1 MSGITK
7 QAILV
12 ISRLQEQSPRGPICV
27 TENYITVLEDLLTAY
42 QAQAVIIN
50 KVKDTIEELKALV
63 AKVPTT
69 IELQTEVTEEV
80 ECPECGEEHE
90 VEVSIDQEVPV
101 PQLNNLWADLEKAI
115 SDLDY
120 YLLAQELKS
129 AKQ

>member
-1 MSGITK
+1 
-7 QAILV
+7 
-12 ISRLQEQSPRGPICV
+12 
-27 TENYITVLEDLLTAY
+27 
-42 QAQAVIIN
+42 AQAVIIN

-69 IELQTEVTEEV
+69 IELQTEVTEEA
-80 ECPECGEEHE
+80 ECPECGREHE
-90 VEVSIDQEVPV
+90 VEVSVDQEVTV

>member
-1 MSGITK
+1 MKKSIYDEAIELVNINILPRESGKTAKTK
-7 QAILV
+7 VINALQQA
-12 ISRLQEQSPRGPICV
+12 
-27 TENYITVLEDLLTAY
+27 

-90 VEVSIDQEVPV
+90 VEVSVDQEVPV

-120 YLLAQELKS
+120 YILAQELRS
-129 AKQ
+129 TKQ

>member
-1 MSGITK
+1 MKKSIYDEAIELVNINILPRESGKTAKTK
-7 QAILV
+7 VINALQQA
-12 ISRLQEQSPRGPICV
+12 
-27 TENYITVLEDLLTAY
+27 

-90 VEVSIDQEVPV
+90 VEVSVDQEVPV
-101 PQLNNLWADLEKAI
+101 PQLNSLWADLEKAI